1 VKPILLLPGMG
12 ADRRLHCRLQTSI
25 PIRAIDWPPFEP
37 RWSFTDYA
45 RSIIASEGIAEG
57 DIIGGTSMGG
67 MVALEI
73 ANQMRLARVLLISS
87 AIRWR
92 QVTAFLRGLS
102 RLSPVAPL
110 GLLPFAPTIPGRPAD
125 HGLAMAMARSADPA
139 LLRWS
144 CRAMAAWEGYHGDP
158 DLIRRIHGTH
168 DGVIPAWGHADV
180 TIAGGGHLLPL
191 THATAV
197 AAFIDRHGG

>member
-12 ADRRLHCRLQTSI
+12 ADHRLHGMLLTRR
-25 PIRAIDWPPFEP
+25 PIRALDWPPFQP

-45 RSIIASEGIAEG
+45 RSIIEREGIAEG
-57 DIIGGTSMGG
+57 DVIGGTSMGG

-73 ANQMRLARVLLISS
+73 ANQMRLRRVLLISS

-92 QVTAFLRGLS
+92 QVTPFLRGLS

-110 GLLPFAPTIPGRPAD
+110 GLLPFAPTVPGLPAG
-125 HGLAMAMARSADPA
+125 HGLAMAMARSADPT

-144 CRAMAAWEGYHGDP
+144 CRAMATWNGYHGDP
-158 DLIRRIHGTH
+158 ERIRRIHGTH
-168 DGVIPAWGHADV
+168 DGVIPAWGHPEV

-191 THATAV
+191 THAPAV
-197 AAFIDRHGG
+197 AAFIDRHGE